1 MRVLQRMIKMIAPGT
16 LYRNLP
22 FVYYLGFLGVI
33 YIALGHYA
41 ERNMREIDRLQDE
54 VREQRW
60 EYVSVHSEVMRQGS
74 RSKMEEAVEESGLK
88 APRSAPRELI
98 VQGNL
103 PKEGNE

>member
-1 MRVLQRMIKMIAPGT
+1 MIAPGT

-22 FVYYLGFLGVI
+22 FVYFLGFLGVI

-41 ERNMREIDRLQDE
+41 ERNMREIDHLQDE

-74 RSKMEEAVEESGLK
+74 RSNVAEAVEDAGLI
-88 APRSAPRELI
+88 APRTPPKELI
-98 VQGNL
+98 VHSNL
-103 PKEGNE
+103 AIEGNE